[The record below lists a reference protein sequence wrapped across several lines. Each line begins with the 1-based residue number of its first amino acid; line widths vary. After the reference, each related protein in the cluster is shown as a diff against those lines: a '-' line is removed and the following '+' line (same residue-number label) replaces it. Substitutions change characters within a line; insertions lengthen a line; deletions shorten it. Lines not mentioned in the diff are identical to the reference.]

1 MMPLSHCLSA
11 YFIIALLQSECEYK
25 TGVKPGHQN
34 EIGGQKE
41 VICLSDWSGLCGPL
55 LGSII

>member
-1 MMPLSHCLSA
+1 M
-11 YFIIALLQSECEYK
+11 SEDK

-41 VICLSDWSGLCGPL
+41 VICLSDWSGLHGPL